1 MNKPILSVAH
11 LSVSFNHGPK
21 VVDDISFDIYPGE
34 TFALVGESGSGKSIT
49 ALSVLRLLPG
59 NARIQASEISL
70 QGDNLLRRS
79 EYELCRIRGRRI
91 GLIFQDPMSS
101 LNPVM
106 TIGDQIEEVIKLHF
120 ALPQQALKQRVL
132 ELLRQV
138 EIPQPEQR
146 INDYPHQLS
155 GGQRQR
161 VMIAIALAGEPD
173 LLIADEPTTSLDV
186 TIQAQ
191 ILNLLKT
198 IQGQTGMALWLI
210 SHDLALVSNMADRVA
225 VMQQGKIVET
235 GRCDEFFLHP
245 KHPYTQKLL
254 SALPSM
260 QSCLKHSRQE
270 KPPLLQVDDFK
281 VHYPIR
287 KGIFKRVVDYVRA
300 VDGVSFTIQQGK
312 TLALVGESG
321 CGKTTLG
328 KGLLNLI
335 PGSAGQVKIDGVAL
349 DTLQDEA
356 LRLKRADM
364 QIVFQDPFSSM
375 NPRMLVGEIVAEG
388 IRALHPGVSAVNRQ
402 ERVRQLLR
410 QVGLP
415 EDTAQRYPHEFS
427 GGQRQRICIA
437 RALAVDP
444 KLIICDEPTSALD
457 VSVQAQIIELLKS
470 LQQEKG
476 VSYLFITHDLAV
488 VAEIADE
495 VAVMYKGKIVEYGS
509 VAQVLTEPRQA
520 YTKKLL
526 GAVPVL
532 RTDTKPSAQQDKQA
546 VL

>member
-1 MNKPILSVAH
+1 MINPLLSVQHLSVA
-11 LSVSFNHGPK
+11 FNRRHK
-21 VVDDISFDIYPGE
+21 VVDRISFSIHPGE

-49 ALSVLRLLPG
+49 ALSVLRLLPN
-59 NARIQASEISL
+59 NARMEAESITL
-70 QGDNLLRRS
+70 NGDNLLEHS
-79 EYELCRIRGRRI
+79 ELELCRMRGRRI

-106 TIGDQIEEVIKLHF
+106 TIGSQISEVVESHF
-120 ALPQQALKQRVL
+120 SLPKAAVRARVL
-132 ELLRQV
+132 ELLQQV
-138 EIPQPEQR
+138 EIPNPEQR

-161 VMIAIALAGEPD
+161 VMIAIALAGRPD

-191 ILNLLKT
+191 ILTLLKN
-198 IQGQTGMALWLI
+198 IQKRTGMALWLI
-210 SHDLALVSNMADRVA
+210 SHDLALVSTMADRVA

-235 GRCDEFFLHP
+235 GALPDFFHQP

-254 SALPSM
+254 QALPSM
-260 QSCLKHSRQE
+260 QSCLKHQPE
-270 KPPLLQVDDFK
+270 EAPPLLKVDDFRCY
-281 VHYPIR
+281 YPIR
-287 KGIFKRVVDYVRA
+287 KGLFKRVVDHVRA
-300 VDGVSFTIQQGK
+300 VDGVDFTIPRGK

-328 KGLLNLI
+328 KALLNLI
-335 PGSAGQVKIDGVAL
+335 PGGEGKVLLDGVDL
-349 DTLQDEA
+349 GQLTGEV
-356 LRLKRADM
+356 LRRKRADM

-375 NPRMLVGEIVAEG
+375 NPRMLVGDIVAEG
-388 IRALHPGVSAVNRQ
+388 IRALHPDIGADARK
-402 ERVRQLLR
+402 EKVRQLLE

-415 EDTAQRYPHEFS
+415 ADAAERYPHEFS

-437 RALAVDP
+437 RALAVNP

-457 VSVQAQIIELLKS
+457 VSVQAQIIELLKT
-470 LQQEKG
+470 LQREKH

-495 VAVMYKGKIVEYGS
+495 VAVMYRGKIVEHGD
-509 VAQVLTEPRQA
+509 VKQVLIEPRHD
-520 YTKKLL
+520 YTRKLL
-526 GAVPVL
+526 AAAPVL
-532 RTDTKPSAQQDKQA
+532 AA
-546 VL
+546 G